1 MEGMNIGE
9 RIRDRREQLGWSQAR
24 LAREAC
30 RVAGVGPEKLGRQEI
45 YRYETGKRTPRDWL
59 APIAQALGLSVHV
72 LSGDQPDADSLSG
85 IWHSRY
91 TYESTSRGKVTRH
104 HYVIMRQVGNRLH
117 GESLPGSNDSPI
129 FVDLTKDGPAL
140 TGTWTERTAAEG
152 YYKGAVYH
160 GAVQLLVEITGRS
173 MEGMWVG
180 FDKSFTINSGPWS
193 LTYETADTSRRALTR
208 FNRPPV
214 R

>member
-1 MEGMNIGE
+1 MAGMNIGE

-91 TYESTSRGKVTRH
+91 TYESTSRGQVTRH

-129 FVDLTKDGPAL
+129 FLDLTKDGPAL

-160 GAVQLLVEITGRS
+160 GAVQLLVEMTGRS

-180 FDKSFTINSGPWS
+180 FDKSFTVNSGPWS
-193 LTYETADTSRRALTR
+193 LTYETADTSRRALSR